1 MTVEP
6 MAVDTPS
13 AGPTKQLSSN
23 RVRLIVADSYPL
35 IVHGLV
41 KIVEEEE
48 NAEVVA
54 AATSFRELRDKLL
67 GVPAELALIDWGLL
81 RGNPTEAQELMKAIP
96 SETRVIV
103 LIASESMHERRF
115 ALQLGARGILGKH
128 SSGKEVLKAIWKVHR
143 GGLSIEQAAAEA
155 LLDQTLSPDAAE
167 YRKGERLTNRERQV
181 ALLVC
186 RGLTNK
192 QVSAELS
199 ISETTVWHHLTSV
212 FSKLE
217 VSGRVGLVNYA
228 HKYLLL
234 NTEPS
239 ATRNQTRR
247 LKQWS
252 VIETPT
258 VPLTGKSRS
267 APGMLNFVARAK

>member
-1 MTVEP
+1 MEP
-6 MAVDTPS
+6 MVTDTPS
-13 AGPTKQLSSN
+13 KQVSSN

-41 KIVEEEE
+41 KIVDEEED
-48 NAEVVA
+48 AEVVA
-54 AATSFRELRDKLL
+54 AATSFRELRDKLFD
-67 GVPAELALIDWGLL
+67 VPAELALIDWGLL
-81 RGNPTEAQELMKAIP
+81 RGNPTDAQELMKAIP

-115 ALQLGARGILGKH
+115 ALQLGARGIVGKH

-143 GGLSIEQAAAEA
+143 GGLSIDQAAAEA

-192 QVSAELS
+192 QISAELS

-212 FSKLE
+212 FSKIE
-217 VSGRVGLVNYA
+217 VSGRVGLVNYV
-228 HKYLLL
+228 HKHLLL
-234 NTEPS
+234 SAEPS
-239 ATRNQTRR
+239 ATRNRTRR
-247 LKQWS
+247 TKQWS

-258 VPLTGKSRS
+258 VPLTRKSRS
-267 APGMLNFVARAK
+267 APGMLNILARAK

>member
-1 MTVEP
+1 M
-6 MAVDTPS
+6 DTPS
-13 AGPTKQLSSN
+13 GSPSKQASAN
-23 RVRLIVADSYPL
+23 RVRLIVADCYPL

-41 KIVEEEE
+41 KIVDEEDD
-48 NAEVVA
+48 AEIVA

-67 GVPAELALIDWGLL
+67 EVPAELALIDWALL
-81 RGNPTEAQELMKAIP
+81 RGNPTDAQDLMKAIP

-115 ALQLGARGILGKH
+115 ALQLGARGIVGKH

-143 GGLSIEQAAAEA
+143 GGLSIDQAAAEA

-181 ALLVC
+181 SLLVC

-192 QVSAELS
+192 QISAELG

-217 VSGRVGLVNYA
+217 VSGRVGLVNYV
-228 HKYLLL
+228 HKHLLL
-234 NTEPS
+234 SGEPS
-239 ATRNQTRR
+239 APRNRR
-247 LKQWS
+247 RTKQWS

-258 VPLTGKSRS
+258 VPLTRKSRS
-267 APGMLNFVARAK
+267 EPGMLNVLARAK